1 MPLQNNR
8 FILQRQTKLS
18 SLVALRA
25 YARGELD
32 NVNERVV
39 LSASIKLGTADFRE
53 LHGAILECEQ
63 CEIATNANISTGMPF
78 SSLLT
83 HEYATGFNGF
93 ATKVLDSMAFRL

>member
-18 SLVALRA
+18 SLVA
-25 YARGELD
+25 RGELD

-39 LSASIKLGTADFRE
+39 LSASIELSTADFRE
-53 LHGAILECEQ
+53 FHGAILECEQ
-63 CEIATNANISTGMPF
+63 CEIATNANISTGVPF
-78 SSLLT
+78 GSLLT
-83 HEYATGFNGF
+83 HEYATSFNGF